1 MFIRKIVI
9 DKYRVLENI
18 CINFEKM
25 PNNSVF
31 PIISLNG
38 GGKSTLLQ
46 FVFMFLHCP
55 FRKNRFEYIRNFLQG
70 INPEKNKEAISKL
83 AEFELEHEGNIIS
96 LEFYYA
102 NKDYKKLSF
111 DAILTLEELGNRKIQ
126 NIELAER
133 IDVLNKLEDDIQ
145 NSRISDALI
154 RRELE
159 RLERLGSLSKEVK
172 LVWNN
177 LPNKV
182 SYIEYI
188 SRVKKITESK
198 LISDDELDLLI
209 IQAKAL
215 VSKLEETLKNENLE
229 YALHFKDNQHI
240 LLYKSN
246 VKKDI
251 LSEISDKV
259 YLATPNTQVLH
270 FLSEKQ
276 LSSLFSNEK
285 FVYSSYESSI
295 KESQGNLFGLF
306 TYDFSVIALIL
317 GAFQKARDEDFAK
330 AIETGSYGNQ
340 IKKTTEE
347 LNNLLHN
354 KIIVIDKDFKS
365 VSFKSKDAN
374 IRLSPKDLSH
384 GELKKLSIYIWI
396 KAKTSNDAV
405 ILMDEVDMGLHPT
418 WQHELCNDLQK
429 WNIDSQFILAT
440 HSPQII
446 GKAHYKN
453 LVVLTKIS
461 ETSNNSTSEQFNE
474 APLDSD
480 LNTIVKTIMGGEYIP
495 KELQELHKN
504 YRTFVDNNK
513 TNSKEAQKIK
523 GQILEYESENSSFF
537 QNIKF
542 ELAFRQ

>member
-9 DKYRVLENI
+9 DKYRVLEKI
-18 CINFEKM
+18 LINFEKTS
-25 PNNSVF
+25 NNSVF

-46 FVFMFLHCP
+46 FIFMFLHCP
-55 FRKNRFEYIRNFLQG
+55 FHKNRFEYIRNFLQG
-70 INPEKNKEAISKL
+70 INLEKNREAISKL
-83 AEFELEHEGNIIS
+83 AEFELAHEGNIIS

-102 NKDYKKLSF
+102 NNNYKKFNF
-111 DAILTLEELGNRKIQ
+111 DAILTLEELENRKTQ
-126 NIELAER
+126 NIKLAER
-133 IDVLNKLEDDIQ
+133 INTLNKLEDDIQ
-145 NSRISDALI
+145 NSRIPDALI
-154 RRELE
+154 ERELH
-159 RLERLGSLSKEVK
+159 RFNSSSKE
-172 LVWNN
+172 LITLRNTAS
-177 LPNKV
+177 NKV
-182 SYIEYI
+182 AYIEFI
-188 SRVKKITESK
+188 SRTKKSIESE
-198 LISDDELDLLI
+198 LISDDELNLLI
-209 IQAKAL
+209 IQAEASI
-215 VSKLEETLKNENLE
+215 SKLEETLKNENLE
-229 YALHFKDNQHI
+229 YALHFKDNQNV

-285 FVYSSYESSI
+285 FVYSSYENSI
-295 KESQGNLFGLF
+295 KESQKNLLGLF
-306 TYDFSVIALIL
+306 TYDFSVIELIL
-317 GAFQKARDEDFAK
+317 EAFQKARDEDFAK

-340 IKKTTEE
+340 IKKTQEE
-347 LNNLLHN
+347 LNNLLSN

-365 VSFKSKDAN
+365 VSFKSKDVN
-374 IRLSPKDLSH
+374 VSLSPKDLSH

-396 KAKTSNDAV
+396 KTKTSNDAV

-429 WNIDSQFILAT
+429 WNTDSQFILAT

-461 ETSNNSTSEQFNE
+461 GTSNNSTSEQYNE

-504 YRTFVDNNK
+504 YRSFVDSNK
-513 TNSKEAQKIK
+513 TNSKEAEKIK
-523 GQILEYESENSSFF
+523 AQILEYESENSSFF

-542 ELAFRQ
+542 ELALRQ